1 MGMALKKLI
10 EGAIQSATKSLNDR
24 KEQLECP
31 ETNGHPHCKALK
43 DQIATANE
51 PEKSKKKSVLKKHY
65 DEVHYLTDDARGRAL
80 DDIDARRISLGK
92 LAGQLG
98 GFIGKSDAV
107 TNAINNAITTII
119 DSNEDFKSLKMSPS
133 STALSSAAVSA
144 EPINDDEL
152 EKEIQHYEA
161 LKKPLEDKKSG
172 KNPPLSSEESRLLS
186 SHQSK
191 LDALQRLKSLNESL
205 SSLNNQQ
212 SDNCKKLLDN
222 LCSGL
227 EKFLGYQETSKGYD
241 GSGIVYSDLDRLCDG
256 VMAFLH
262 GVLSGVK
269 DDDNVKHY
277 FPVTEM
283 DKILQEIQAS
293 MHQKG
298 ALGTWDGEVTGK
310 TERVK
315 DYFNNIN
322 AVTIKH
328 FNTSLSELSG
338 CGPGEVADKLGN
350 CFIHADAILNAF
362 KLAESYYSDL
372 DPKLGDKLKDSIYKI
387 HVQVAKFHG
396 AATNTELRNLLDC
409 SARQLNAISE
419 FVAKRAAQRLSE
431 LQAYLRDEIGVVESN
446 LDGLRS
452 NKFKELQNA
461 LYQDLHKAFK
471 EVEGGITSVI
481 SKYDNKIFQPVG
493 IIKSASDSFKTEIN
507 ETRISLQEAIQ
518 VVEGEIRKLENFRD
532 LESIGA
538 SLKGTVQLLSA
549 INSDPFDRVKSI
561 SLHLKLV

>member
-1 MGMALKKLI
+1 
-10 EGAIQSATKSLNDR
+10 
-24 KEQLECP
+24 
-31 ETNGHPHCKALK
+31 
-43 DQIATANE
+43 
-51 PEKSKKKSVLKKHY
+51 
-65 DEVHYLTDDARGRAL
+65 
-80 DDIDARRISLGK
+80 
-92 LAGQLG
+92 
-98 GFIGKSDAV
+98 
-107 TNAINNAITTII
+107 
-119 DSNEDFKSLKMSPS
+119 
-133 STALSSAAVSA
+133 
-144 EPINDDEL
+144 
-152 EKEIQHYEA
+152 
-161 LKKPLEDKKSG
+161 
-172 KNPPLSSEESRLLS
+172 
-186 SHQSK
+186 
-191 LDALQRLKSLNESL
+191 
-205 SSLNNQQ
+205 
-212 SDNCKKLLDN
+212 
-222 LCSGL
+222 
-227 EKFLGYQETSKGYD
+227 
-241 GSGIVYSDLDRLCDG
+241 
-256 VMAFLH
+256 
-262 GVLSGVK
+262 
-269 DDDNVKHY
+269 
-277 FPVTEM
+277 M

-409 SARQLNAISE
+409 SARQLNAI
-419 FVAKRAAQRLSE
+419 K
-431 LQAYLRDEIGVVESN
+431 SN